1 MPEPERMSLHLWNG
15 ARVPTCSCT
24 NFTSDASNQCSRL
37 DAEFTSSHHPRS
49 QRSLLTVMTDC
60 RRRPQH
66 RCAAADQD
74 GASQQAVVAV
84 WQGGSRVLLCVQIR
98 PGKLPASAMSRAIFS
113 AVPSA
118 GAAGGLQG
126 LGFAKDGRVMRDCGD
141 TAPESRGA
149 VDVVCCGRLLGGM
162 KRGGV
167 ASGEGA
173 SVAAGRRLSSQLS
186 SAADSLH
193 CLHAL
198 VGRLGRDVLK
208 TDAANGLGRAQV
220 QGETRIADS
229 AQHRGPKSPALTS
242 EECVIERSLLTEK
255 DDDDEL
261 LHHLFQQMDSNKDGK
276 ISEEELNAALQ
287 SKGNKELAEAL
298 TGAAVE
304 AQQGEAGI
312 NFDAFKAGAD
322 LVSWRARFVRLDVL

>member
-1 MPEPERMSLHLWNG
+1 M
-15 ARVPTCSCT
+15 PTCSCT
-24 NFTSDASNQCSRL
+24 NLTSDASNHCSRL
-37 DAEFTSSHHPRS
+37 DQAFTSTRHPRS

-84 WQGGSRVLLCVQIR
+84 WQGGRRVLLCVQIR
-98 PGKLPASAMSRAIFS
+98 PGDEPPASAVSRAVFS
-113 AVPSA
+113 AMPSA
-118 GAAGGLQG
+118 GAAGGLQC
-126 LGFAKDGRVMRDCGD
+126 LGFAKDGRVIRHCVD
-141 TAPESRGA
+141 TAPESRSA
-149 VDVVCCGRLLGGM
+149 VDVLCCGRLLGGM

-276 ISEEELNAALQ
+276 ISKEELNAALQ
-287 SKGNKELAEAL
+287 SKGNKELVEAL

-312 NFDAFKAGAD
+312 KFDAFKAGAD
-322 LVSWRARFVRLDVL
+322 LVSWRARLYA